1 MGAVRSRRR
10 GREEQEG
17 SEGEGGRSSYL
28 ARRRKTTP
36 RRAAR
41 KEAQW
46 SRTNLRGES
55 GGSRVR
61 RQKGKDKIFFVEN
74 QVTKNLQIS
83 LFKDL
88 VQRDL

>member
-1 MGAVRSRRR
+1 MGSL
-10 GREEQEG
+10 EDQEKG
-17 SEGEGGRSSYL
+17 AGGEGGRSSYL

-46 SRTNLRGES
+46 RRTNLRGES

-61 RQKGKDKIFFVEN
+61 RT
-74 QVTKNLQIS
+74 VTVGRQEEIVS
-83 LFKDL
+83 FGTG
-88 VQRDL
+88 